1 MERFLTWGVADFVK
15 LYEDLD
21 HPPRH
26 TLTAFKTSLGRVAK
40 IYAPEPFESLRLSF
54 LGKPEEVIAR
64 LEHHAYSHNSIYATM
79 SAIGKLIGIVD
90 APLGTV
96 RKIQAVLKKL
106 RSDRDEQ
113 EREQLRTMSQQDNWI
128 PHSTLLATLD
138 AAHDRILASNSAS
151 QVRNYLMTSLFVRQS
166 PVRAGNYIDCVL
178 LNDMKLEDAREL
190 DPGHNYLLETP
201 EGALVFIFNRYKTA
215 KTYGQLVRVVEDPKL
230 AETLHH
236 YLTEFAAD
244 HTHLFWSERS
254 KSETMNENTF
264 SKTLTRTSE
273 QMFGKKLSV
282 NLYRHIYITDFL
294 ETNPALKDKLLL
306 ASDMGHSFFQQELY
320 RKVA

>member
-40 IYAPEPFESLRLSF
+40 IYAPEPFESLHLSF
-54 LGKPEEVIAR
+54 LDKPEDVIAR

-79 SAIGKLIGIVD
+79 SAIGKLVGIVD
-90 APLGTV
+90 APLGTT

-106 RSDRDEQ
+106 RSRRDEQ
-113 EREQLRTMSQQDNWI
+113 EREQIKSLSQQENWA
-128 PHSTLLATLD
+128 PHSTLLGQLD
-138 AAHDRILASNSAS
+138 AVHDDVLESKSAGR
-151 QVRNYLMTSLFVRQS
+151 VRNYLMASLFVRHS

-178 LNDMKLEDAREL
+178 LNDMPLEEAREL
-190 DPGHNYLLETP
+190 DDTHNYLLETP
-201 EGALVFIFNRYKTA
+201 EGAFVFVFNKYKTA
-215 KTYGQLVRVVEDPKL
+215 KTYGQVVRVVDDPKL
-230 AETLHH
+230 IETLQH
-236 YLTEFAAD
+236 YLTEFATE
-244 HTHLFWSERS
+244 HVHLFWSERN
-254 KSETMNENTF
+254 KGETMNENTF

-273 QMFGKKLSV
+273 QLFGKKLSV
-282 NLYRHIYITDFL
+282 NLFRHIYITDFL
-294 ETNPALKDKLLL
+294 ETNPGLKDKLLL